1 MKNILIV
8 YNIDDNFGDILIKHC
23 FKRLIKVVLKN
34 LKIEEYKINT
44 MGLKNIKEELITNSN
59 MIFVAGGALFGVN
72 YLNFFEYIEKIVE
85 IADNKNIPVYF
96 SSTGLNNINATTG
109 TDERISA
116 LLSKKCIKSMSIRE
130 NKDSYK
136 NWLKDS
142 NIELVKVCDPAVWT
156 KHIYAKRLKLR
167 KNSNKKIIGIN
178 VARGG
183 LFKDNKKK
191 WDFSDE
197 MKYLND
203 LKNKLDV
210 SSYDYMFYTNGSIPD
225 TNTMKYF
232 AQQYNIPDEKLI
244 FINSTSELVETISQ
258 FDFVVAIRMHSS
270 ITSYAL
276 EIPSINLIYTD
287 KVQRFYENIN
297 RPEFAI
303 PLEQW
308 NADKVLQMIN
318 DNIENKDFSYDK
330 EYLMTLYEYLF
341 KVLSDI
347 YNLNNTIKKYTF
359 EEVKEYLEEETV
371 SSEEDVFDYLVK
383 ISSAQNLYLDR
394 FIEVRKKNKIIK
406 EYKSKLK
413 KQDATLDRINKNL
426 IVRIYREIKKYIKF
440 FKIKV

>member
-1 MKNILIV
+1 MENILVV

-23 FKRLIKVVLKN
+23 FTRLIKVVLKN
-34 LKIEEYKINT
+34 LKIEKYKINT
-44 MGLKNIKEELITNSN
+44 MGLKNIDEQLITNSN
-59 MIFVAGGALFGVN
+59 MIFIAGGALFGIN

-85 IADNKNIPVYF
+85 IADYKKIPVYF
-96 SSTGLNNINATTG
+96 SSTGINNINATTG
-109 TDERISA
+109 TDERIST

-130 NKDSYK
+130 SKDLYK

-142 NIELVKVCDPAVWT
+142 DIEITQVCDPAVWT
-156 KHIYAKRLKLR
+156 KHIYAKRLKSR

-183 LFKDNKKK
+183 LFKDNKKN

-197 MKYLND
+197 MEYLND
-203 LKNKLDV
+203 LKNKLDD
-210 SSYDYMFYTNGSIPD
+210 SPYDYMFYTNGGIPD

-232 AQQYNIPDEKLI
+232 AQQYNIPNEKLI

-287 KVQRFYENIN
+287 KVQYFYENIN

-303 PLEQW
+303 PLNEW
-308 NADKVLQMIN
+308 NADKVFQMIN
-318 DNIENKDFSYDK
+318 DNIENKDFSYNK
-330 EYLMTLYEYLF
+330 EYLMTLYKYLF

-347 YNLNNTIKKYTF
+347 YNLNNTIEMYTF
-359 EEVKEYLEEETV
+359 QEVKKYLEEETV
-371 SSEEDVFDYLVK
+371 SKEEDFFDYTVK
-383 ISSAQNLYLDR
+383 ISSAENLYLDR
-394 FIEVRKKNKIIK
+394 FIEVRKKDKIIK

-413 KQDATLDRINKNL
+413 KQEATLDRINKKL
-426 IVRIYREIKKYIKF
+426 LVRIYRKIKKIYKKF
-440 FKIKV
+440 F